1 MLRRVPLLFLLVAS
15 AAAKYLAPGAVDLAA
30 VVPPPPPAGSIAAE
44 ADLLAARLFAANRTA
59 EQAAIARRYER
70 FDIFKM
76 MQPVVGDWASAQT
89 LPQLAAFITEL
100 LPEVRPITDKVKEAH
115 ARPRPHLALP
125 GLEPAF
131 ARPDGYSYPS
141 GHATGAAMF
150 AVLLTAIDPAHA
162 ADWERQSELVR
173 LSRLYGGAHFPSDV
187 LAGRRLGEAVGRA
200 VLASPATA
208 AKLEELRAEFARA
221 RAAAAPAA

>member
-1 MLRRVPLLFLLVAS
+1 MIRLLPFLLVLAVS
-15 AAAKYLAPGAVDLAA
+15 AVAKYLAPGADPAA
-30 VVPPPPPAGSIAAE
+30 VVPPPPPAGSVAAE
-44 ADLLAARLFAANRTA
+44 ADLLAARLFADNRTE
-59 EQAAIARRYER
+59 EQAALARRYER
-70 FDIFKM
+70 FDLFKM

-89 LPQLAAFITEL
+89 LPQLAAFIAEL
-100 LPEVRPITDKVKEAH
+100 LPEVRPITDRVKEAH

-125 GLEPAF
+125 GLEPVF
-131 ARPDGYSYPS
+131 ERPDGYSYPS

-150 AVLLTAIDPAHA
+150 AVLLTALDPAHA

-200 VLASPATA
+200 VLASPATQ
-208 AKLEELRAEFARA
+208 AKLEELRAEFTRA
-221 RAAAAPAA
+221 QAAAKPAA

>member
-1 MLRRVPLLFLLVAS
+1 MLLRLPLLLLLLAVS
-15 AAAKYLAPGAVDLAA
+15 AAAKYLAPGADPAT
-30 VVPPPPPAGSIAAE
+30 VVPPPPAAGSIAAE

-59 EQAAIARRYER
+59 EQAALAHRYER

-76 MQPVVGDWASAQT
+76 MQPVVGDWASPGT

-100 LPEVRPITDKVKEAH
+100 LPEVRPITDKVKETH

-131 ARPDGYSYPS
+131 ERPDGYSYPS

-162 ADWERQSELVR
+162 ADWERQAELVR